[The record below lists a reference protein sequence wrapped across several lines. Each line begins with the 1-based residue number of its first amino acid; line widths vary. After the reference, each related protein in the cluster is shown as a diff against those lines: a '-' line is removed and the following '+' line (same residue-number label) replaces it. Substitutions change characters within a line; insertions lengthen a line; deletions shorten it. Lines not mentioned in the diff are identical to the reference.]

1 MDPQFDQ
8 QIGLLD
14 GFNLRNQQALENI
27 GQVAHVELVVE
38 VDSCLTE
45 RSNDVTMQLE
55 SALDDWSYQFL
66 DGALELAEV
75 LVEE

>member
-14 GFNLRNQQALENI
+14 GFNLRNKQALENI

-45 RSNDVTMQLE
+45 RRNDVTM
-55 SALDDWSYQFL
+55 
-66 DGALELAEV
+66 
-75 LVEE
+75 